1 VNVPPSR
8 IYDVAGELQP
18 DEWLVVS
25 TVGTSIEGSDVR
37 KTVAI
42 PMGEGKDG
50 REKIRNA
57 GVTLATLGNELTIAD
72 VKFGSRARKLG
83 VERGFKIVELKL
95 PNPERP
101 SQSWVFIPAA
111 LVAWLVWFLQGLRVR
126 KKHVVAKA

>member
-1 VNVPPSR
+1 MRRAEIVSAPCAWTTAFACAVVP
-8 IYDVAGELQP
+8 DVK
-18 DEWLVVS
+18 
-25 TVGTSIEGSDVR
+25 

-57 GVTLATLGNELTIAD
+57 GVTLVALGGELTIAD

-83 VERGFKIVELKL
+83 VERGFKIVALKL

-101 SQSWVFIPAA
+101 SHNWVFIPAA
-111 LVAWLVWFLQGLRVR
+111 MVAWLVWFLQGRR
-126 KKHVVAKA
+126 KKPARVAA